1 MVVRALQKKDD
12 KLFSLRCR
20 GYFCPQLYTKKALD
34 RMREGAV
41 LEVIFDGPC
50 AAEAI
55 EGMCEMEGHQI
66 IESVL
71 EEGTYRW
78 KIRKAA

>member
-1 MVVRALQKKDD
+1 MVVRALQKKDE

-41 LEVIFDGPC
+41 LEVIFEGPC
-50 AAEAI
+50 SAEAI
-55 EGMCEMEGHQI
+55 EGMCEIQGYQI

-78 KIRKAA
+78 KIKKAA